1 MKTVEV
7 LKKARALVTKEW
19 CQDSFGQNQW
29 GEMLEDNDLGQAVA
43 FCVRGAC
50 MYVGTTAEA
59 RRASQELAKTL
70 GLKTSPA
77 GLNELADWNDAP
89 KRTQR
94 QVVNLFTRTI
104 KRIEAEP

>member
-7 LKKARALVTKEW
+7 LKKARALVAKEW
-19 CQDSFGQNQW
+19 CQDSFGRDQW
-29 GEMLEDNDLGQAVA
+29 GEEIETNELDRAVA

-50 MYVGTTAEA
+50 IHAATPAAGQ
-59 RRASQELAKTL
+59 RASVELAKTL
-70 GLKTSPA
+70 GFVDYDALQR
-77 GLNELADWNDAP
+77 LAFWNDDP
-89 KRTQR
+89 RRTQR